1 MSRRGAVASIVSFVL
16 SFASVGCADAPDPSA
31 HCSLMWPVVQREF
44 SPERSWQLRGE
55 AFSFSRTGD
64 GPPEFQVLCF
74 ESVID
79 SGTAVIIAEW
89 GDPDRPELGPLVY

>member
-16 SFASVGCADAPDPSA
+16 SFASVGHAEAQDPSA

-64 GPPEFQVLCF
+64 GPPEFQVLCHGHCRLP
-74 ESVID
+74 SMLHIV
-79 SGTAVIIAEW
+79 
-89 GDPDRPELGPLVY
+89 RPSSQEFPHALD